1 MNLNDVTMRNF
12 GRYQAL
18 LDKYDEAEFVDETG
32 ADGKTGADE
41 EDEPQ
46 KEFAPL
52 LRCVA
57 VILAARE
64 AGIAE
69 GLNAPLDKGNPIDLL
84 PTAANREAILDA
96 AVEIIRHIKT
106 ATDPLPGE
114 A

>member
-18 LDKYDEAEFVDETG
+18 LDKYDEAEFVDE
-32 ADGKTGADE
+32 TGADE

-69 GLNAPLDKGNPIDLL
+69 GLDAPLDKGNPIDLL